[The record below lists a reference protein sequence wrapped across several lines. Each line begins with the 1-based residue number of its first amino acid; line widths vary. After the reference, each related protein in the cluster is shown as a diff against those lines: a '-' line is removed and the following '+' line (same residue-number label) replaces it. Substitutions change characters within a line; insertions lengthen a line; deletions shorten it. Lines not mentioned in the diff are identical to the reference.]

1 MSATL
6 GKIAVSVHGLA
17 RGLRVLGQFTLAAMV
32 MTICYDVVTRY
43 VFEAPTLWSLEVNTF
58 LVLFIA
64 LIPAGDVLKAGMHL
78 RISFFVERLKPGVR
92 RVLEKAGALSG
103 ICFCGLMTWKG
114 CAMAM
119 QAFRYHERMST
130 ALGTPMVIPY
140 LFIPIGFAV
149 LGLEYVVKLFSGDT
163 LPD

>member
-1 MSATL
+1 MRAAF
-6 GKIAVSVHGLA
+6 GKIAISAHGLA
-17 RGLRVLGQFTLAAMV
+17 RGLRVLGQLALAAMV

-43 VFEAPTLWSLEVNTF
+43 VFAAPTLWSLEVNTF

-64 LIPAGDVLKAGMHL
+64 LIPAGDVLQAGMHL
-78 RISFFVERLKPGVR
+78 RITFFVERCNPGVR
-92 RVLEKAGALSG
+92 RVLDKFGALAG
-103 ICFCGLMTWKG
+103 IAFCSFMTWKG
-114 CAMAM
+114 WAMAM

-149 LGLEYVVKLFSGDT
+149 LGLQYVVKLFGADDP
-163 LPD
+163 PD

>member
-1 MSATL
+1 MRTL
-6 GKIAVSVHGLA
+6 FGKIATSVHGLA
-17 RGLRVLGQFTLAAMV
+17 RGLRILGQLALAAMV
-32 MTICYDVVTRY
+32 VTICYDVVARY

-78 RISFFVERLKPGVR
+78 RITFFVERGKPGLQ
-92 RVLEKAGALSG
+92 RVLDKAGALTG
-103 ICFCGLMTWKG
+103 IAFCGFMAWKG
-114 CAMAM
+114 WTMAM
-119 QAFRYHERMST
+119 QAWRYHERMST

-140 LFIPIGFAV
+140 MFIPIGFAV
-149 LGLEYVVKLFSGDT
+149 LGLGYVVKLFGGNN